1 MVKRQSMKQSGNPVT
16 VVSRRLGFKG
26 RTADLVDWVVFA
38 VSMFII
44 GGILLGGT

>member
-26 RTADLVDWVVFA
+26 KTAEIIDWVVFV
-38 VSMFII
+38 VSLFII